1 MTYYK
6 EEQRFRNPGLI
17 ALLGLMSFLVIYRL
31 GLSAVEGPDV
41 RVLSITAGIALL
53 IGAAWYALFRS
64 RLRIKVNDKCL
75 KVKLKGLIGGR
86 LKLPTCDMVDC
97 TFVDVAP
104 SARWSGVLAHPSS
117 DFSSIDF
124 GGRKGLYIR
133 MRNGQSY
140 FIGSDGLFA
149 RRDELPL
156 PTPAQAS

>member
-6 EEQRFRNPGLI
+6 EEQRFRNPGLL
-17 ALLGLMSFLVIYRL
+17 ALLALMSFLVLYRL
-31 GLSAVEGPDV
+31 GLSLIEGPDV
-41 RVLSITAGIALL
+41 RVLAITAAIALV
-53 IGAAWYALFRS
+53 IGAAWYAVFRS
-64 RLRIKVNDKCL
+64 RLRIKLSDKCL

-86 LKLPTCDMVDC
+86 LKLPTSDMVDC

-124 GGRKGLYIR
+124 GGRKGLYVR
-133 MRNGQSY
+133 MRNGHSY
-140 FIGSDGLFA
+140 FIGSDDLFE

-156 PTPAQAS
+156 PTPARAS